1 MAKAK
6 LLLATL
12 FAAAALT
19 ACGGEPGPAA
29 LVAET
34 HQNKPLIGKTEPVA
48 PGLRANMEPAGGQSL
63 SGRAERVEP

>member
-12 FAAAALT
+12 LAAAALT
-19 ACGGEPGPAA
+19 ACGEPGPAA